1 MIYVNCFLYF
11 VCVWHIIIKKA
22 AVYHMPNGCGE
33 ENAVH
38 IKKAIQEKEVLKQ
51 IASLLAREN
60 LLSNDEMLR
69 FLALLNKE
77 E

>member
-1 MIYVNCFLYF
+1 
-11 VCVWHIIIKKA
+11 
-22 AVYHMPNGCGE
+22 MPNGCGE